1 MNELTIKVA
10 GMKCSGCETR
20 IGNAL
25 TTLEGIQSVEA
36 HHEDGIVIIKGD
48 SINPE
53 IIAEKLEM
61 MDFEVIKEEA

>member
-1 MNELTIKVA
+1 MNELTIKVT

-20 IGNAL
+20 IGNVL

-36 HHEDGIVIIKGD
+36 HHEDGIVTIKGD
-48 SINPE
+48 SINPK

-61 MDFEVIKEEA
+61 MGFEVVKEEA